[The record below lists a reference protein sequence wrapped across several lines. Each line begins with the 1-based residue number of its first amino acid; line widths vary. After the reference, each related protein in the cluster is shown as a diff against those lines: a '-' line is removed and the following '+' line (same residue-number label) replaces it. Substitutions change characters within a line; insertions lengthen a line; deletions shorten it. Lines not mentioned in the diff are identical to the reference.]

1 MIRVGIGGW
10 TYEPWRG
17 LFFPE
22 KLPKTKELFHASR
35 RVTSIEVNGTF
46 YSTFTPKAFRKWF
59 GETPDDFV
67 FSLKAP
73 RFAVNRRVLGE
84 AGPSIARFFESGVSE
99 LKSKLGPILWQLP
112 PFKKYDA
119 GDIEAFLALLPKTID
134 NIALRH
140 ALEVRHES
148 FQVEDF
154 ILRARKANVAVV
166 LADTPKYPLIAD
178 LTSDFVYLRLQNA
191 KAEIET
197 GYGPADLRKWAMLAR
212 SWEKSEETEKFQL
225 LAPCNSPRKSRDVFI
240 YFINGAKERAP
251 SAAETMIQVLSEL
264 TKSNRKLFSVA
275 PMMDEADNPGKT
287 RG

>member
-46 YSTFTPKAFRKWF
+46 YGTFNAKTFGKWHV
-59 GETPDDFV
+59 ETPDDFV

-73 RFAVNRRVLGE
+73 RFAVNRRILGE
-84 AGPSIARFFESGVSE
+84 AGPSIAKFFESGVSE

-119 GDIEAFLALLPKTID
+119 EDIEAFLALLPKTFD

-148 FQVEDF
+148 FQAQDF
-154 ILRARKANVAVV
+154 ILQARKTNVAVV
-166 LADTPKYPLIAD
+166 LADKPKYPLIAD
-178 LTSDFVYLRLQNA
+178 LTSDFVYLRLQDTN
-191 KAEIET
+191 AEIET
-197 GYGPADLRKWAMLAR
+197 GYKLADMQNWARLAR
-212 SWEKSEETEKFQL
+212 AWEKGGEPEQLPL
-225 LAPCNSPRKSRDVFI
+225 LAPTGEPRKSRDVFV

-251 SAAETMIQVLSEL
+251 AAAEAMIGILE
-264 TKSNRKLFSVA
+264 T
-275 PMMDEADNPGKT
+275 
-287 RG
+287 

>member
-46 YSTFTPKAFRKWF
+46 YGTFTPKTFGKWF
-59 GETPDDFV
+59 DETPENFI

-73 RFAVNRRVLGE
+73 RIAVNRRVLGE

-119 GDIEAFLALLPKTID
+119 RDIEAFLALLPKTID
-134 NIALRH
+134 GIALRH

-148 FQVEDF
+148 FQAEDF
-154 ILRARKANVAVV
+154 ILQVRRANVAVV
-166 LADTPKYPLIAD
+166 LADKPKYPLMAD
-178 LTSDFVYLRLQNA
+178 LTSDFIYLRLQDA
-191 KAEIET
+191 KAGIET
-197 GYGPADLRKWAMLAR
+197 GYGPADLQKWTMLAR
-212 SWEKSEETEKFQL
+212 SWEKGEEPEQFPL
-225 LAPCNSPRKSRDVFI
+225 IVPRGSRRQSRDVFV

-251 SAAETMIQVLSEL
+251 AAAEAMISILKM
-264 TKSNRKLFSVA
+264 TK
-275 PMMDEADNPGKT
+275 
-287 RG
+287 

>member
-46 YSTFTPKAFRKWF
+46 YSTFTPSTYRRWAD
-59 GETPDDFV
+59 ETPDDFV

-84 AGPSIARFFESGVSE
+84 AGPSIEKFFASGVSE
-99 LKSKLGPILWQLP
+99 LKSKLGPILWQLA
-112 PFKKYDA
+112 PFKKYDKD
-119 GDIEAFLALLPKTID
+119 DIAAFLSLLPRNID
-134 NIALRH
+134 GLPLRH
-140 ALEVRHES
+140 VLEVRHES
-148 FQVEDF
+148 FLGKNF
-154 ILRARKANVAVV
+154 IMQMREANIGVV
-166 LADTPKYPLIAD
+166 LADSQKYPLLAD
-178 LTSDFVYLRLQNA
+178 LTSDFVYLRLQDA

-197 GYGPADLRKWAMLAR
+197 GYGLEALDKWMSLAR
-212 SWEKSEETEKFQL
+212 SWEHGEESEQFPLVAAKGEKR
-225 LAPCNSPRKSRDVFI
+225 ASRDVFV

-251 SAAETMIQVLSEL
+251 AAAEALIHRLQ
-264 TKSNRKLFSVA
+264 K
-275 PMMDEADNPGKT
+275 
-287 RG
+287 

>member
-1 MIRVGIGGW
+1 MIKVGIGGW

-46 YSTFTPKAFRKWF
+46 YSTFTPSTFKRWAD
-59 GETPDDFV
+59 ETPDDFI

-73 RFAVNRRVLGE
+73 RFAVNRRILGE
-84 AGPSIARFFESGVSE
+84 AGPSIEKFFASGVGE

-119 GDIEAFLALLPKTID
+119 HDIAVFLSLLPRSINSLK
-134 NIALRH
+134 LRH
-140 ALEVRHES
+140 VLEVRHES
-148 FQVEDF
+148 FLSKEF
-154 ILRARKANVAVV
+154 IDQTRQANIGIV

-178 LTSDFVYLRLQNA
+178 LTSDFVYLRLQDA
-191 KAEIET
+191 QAEVAT
-197 GYGPADLRKWAMLAR
+197 GYPVAELDKWAALAR
-212 SWEKSEETEKFQL
+212 SWARGDEPEEHPM
-225 LAPCNSPRKSRDVFI
+225 LAPKGRKIASRDVFI

-251 SAAETMIQVLSEL
+251 AAAEALIRRLSE
-264 TKSNRKLFSVA
+264 
-275 PMMDEADNPGKT
+275 
-287 RG
+287 